1 METPNN
7 DPEKQKGYLGN
18 TLLKRIGQEQN
29 WTTEQL
35 SEMAKCMM
43 DPIYFAET
51 YIKIVHVDRGL
62 IKMQMYDY
70 QKDIALKIFNN
81 RRVAVLT
88 ARQAGKTTTAVAII
102 LHYVI
107 FNEFKNVGILS
118 NKGDGAKEVL
128 ERIKLAYEN
137 LPKWMQHGIV
147 EWNKNS
153 IELEN
158 GCKVYAGTTTS
169 SSIRGKSIAFLY
181 IDECAFVEGYEE
193 FFASVYPTISSGEET
208 KLLMTSTPNGLNHF
222 FKICEGAKQGTN
234 GYQYVEVT
242 WDKVPGRG
250 PAWKQETLEA
260 LNFDTEKFAQEY
272 EAQFLGSSGTLIDGA
287 TLKMLQSS
295 FRTPLH
301 EAQGLTVYALPERGR
316 TYVAIAD
323 VSRGKGLDY
332 SAFHIFDVSQM
343 PYKQVA
349 TYRNNLITPVDYAD
363 IIFRT
368 TKSYNDAYILVE
380 INDIGGQ
387 VSDTLHF
394 EFEVETLLYTESAG
408 RSGKRISGGFGS
420 NADKGIRTTKQVKS
434 IGCSILKLLLE
445 QKQLEV
451 VDFNTINELSTFSKR
466 GASYEAESG
475 CHDDLVMCLV
485 LFAWLSTQTFFKDIT
500 DINTMMRLREKT
512 DSEIMEDLLPFGL
525 TYDDIETF
533 EPAYIPKRD
542 GWLNDW

>member
-1 METPNN
+1 MENPNN
-7 DPEKQKGYLGN
+7 QPEKQKGYLGN
-18 TLLKRIGQEQN
+18 NLLKRIGQSQN
-29 WTTEQL
+29 WTPEQL
-35 SEMAKCMM
+35 AEMAKCMM

-102 LHYVI
+102 LHYII
-107 FNEFKNVGILS
+107 FNEHKNVGILS
-118 NKGDGAKEVL
+118 NKGEGSKEVL

-137 LPKWMQHGIV
+137 LPKWMQHGIL

-181 IDECAFVEGYEE
+181 IDECAFVEGYDE

-234 GYQYVEVT
+234 GYQYTEVT

-295 FRTPLH
+295 FKIPLH
-301 EAQGLTVYALPERGR
+301 EAQGLTVYSLPEKGK
-316 TYVAIAD
+316 TYVAVAD

-343 PYKQVA
+343 PYRQVA
-349 TYRNNLITPVDYAD
+349 VYRNNLITPVDYAD

-368 TKSYNDAYILVE
+368 TKSYNDAYILIE
-380 INDIGGQ
+380 INDIGAQ

-408 RSGKRISGGFGS
+408 RSGKRISGGFGA

-434 IGCSILKLLLE
+434 VGCSILKLLLE

-466 GASYEAESG
+466 ASSYEAESG
-475 CHDDLVMCLV
+475 CHDDLVMGLV

-512 DSEIMEDLLPFGL
+512 DSEIMDDLLPFGL

>member
-1 METPNN
+1 METPNQ
-7 DPEKQKGYLGN
+7 PEKPQKGYLGN
-18 TLLKRIGQEQN
+18 NLLKRIGQQQN
-29 WTTEQL
+29 WTQEQL
-35 SEMAKCMM
+35 VEMTKCMM
-43 DPIYFAET
+43 DPIYFAEN

-62 IKMQMYDY
+62 IPLQMYDY
-70 QKDIALKIFNN
+70 QKDIATKIFNN

-102 LHYVI
+102 LHYII
-107 FNEFKNVGILS
+107 FNEHKNVGILS
-118 NKGDGAKEVL
+118 NKGEGSKEVL
-128 ERIKLAYEN
+128 ERVKLAYEN
-137 LPKWMQHGIV
+137 LPKWMQHGIQ

-181 IDECAFVEGYEE
+181 IDECAFVEGYDE

-242 WDKVPGRG
+242 WDLVPGRG
-250 PAWKQETLEA
+250 DAWKQETLEA
-260 LNFDTEKFAQEY
+260 LNFDTEKFSQEY
-272 EAQFLGSSGTLIDGA
+272 ECQFLGSSGTLLDGA
-287 TLKMLQSS
+287 TLKYLQSAY
-295 FRTPLH
+295 RAPIH
-301 EAQGLTVYALPERGR
+301 EAQGLAVYEKPEKGK
-316 TYVAIAD
+316 TYVCIAD

-332 SAFHIFDVSQM
+332 SAFHIIDVTKM
-343 PYKQVA
+343 PYKQVV

-368 TKSYNDAYILVE
+368 TKSYNDAFILIE

-394 EFEVETLLYTESAG
+394 DFEVETLLYTESAG

-420 NADKGIRTTKQVKS
+420 NVDKGIRTTKQVKS
-434 IGCSILKLLLE
+434 IGCSVLKLLAE
-445 QKQLEV
+445 QKQLIIS
-451 VDFNTINELSTFSKR
+451 DFSTINELSTFSRK
-466 GASYEAESG
+466 GVSYEAEAG
-475 CHDDLVMCLV
+475 CHDDLVMGLV
-485 LFAWLSTQTFFKDIT
+485 LFAWLTTQSFFKEIT
-500 DINTMMRLREKT
+500 DINTMMRLREKS
-512 DSEIMEDLLPFGL
+512 DEQLMDELLPFGL
-525 TYDDIETF
+525 TYDDIEPEEAVYT
-533 EPAYIPKRD
+533 PPPSR
-542 GWLNDW
+542 WLDW

>member
-1 METPNN
+1 MDNQTPK
-7 DPEKQKGYLGN
+7 PEKGYLGN
-18 TLLKRIGQEQN
+18 NLLKRIGQQQN
-29 WTTEQL
+29 WTSEQL
-35 SEMAKCMM
+35 QEMALCMM
-43 DPIYFAET
+43 DPIYFAEK

-62 IKMQMYDY
+62 IPLQMYDY
-70 QKDIALKIFNN
+70 QKDIATKIFNN

-102 LHYVI
+102 LHYII
-107 FNEFKNVGILS
+107 FNEHKNVGILS
-118 NKGDGAKEVL
+118 NKGEGSKEVL
-128 ERIKLAYEN
+128 ERVKLAYEN
-137 LPKWMQHGIV
+137 LPKWMQHGIQ

-181 IDECAFVEGYEE
+181 IDECAFVEGYDD

-242 WDKVPGRG
+242 WDLVPGRG
-250 PAWKQETLEA
+250 EAWKQETLEA
-260 LNFDTEKFAQEY
+260 LNFDQEKFSQEY
-272 EAQFLGSSGTLIDGA
+272 ECQFLGSSGTLIDGA
-287 TLKMLQSS
+287 TLKYLQASY
-295 FRTPLH
+295 REPLH
-301 EAQGLTVYALPERGR
+301 SVQGLSMYEMPERGR
-316 TYVAIAD
+316 TYVCIAD

-332 SAFHIFDVSQM
+332 SAFHIVDVTKM
-343 PYKQVA
+343 PYKQVV
-349 TYRNNLITPVDYAD
+349 TYRNNLITPIDYAD

-368 TKSYNDAYILVE
+368 TKSYNNAYILIE

-394 EFEVETLLYTESAG
+394 DFEVETLLYTESAG

-420 NADKGIRTTKQVKS
+420 NVDKGIRTTKQVKS
-434 IGCSILKLLLE
+434 IGCSILKLLVE
-445 QKQLEV
+445 QKQLLIS
-451 VDFNTINELSTFSKR
+451 DFATINELSTFSRK
-466 GASYEAESG
+466 GVSYEAEPG
-475 CHDDLVMCLV
+475 CHDDLVMGLV

-500 DINTMMRLREKT
+500 DINTMMRLREKS
-512 DSEIMEDLLPFGL
+512 DEEIMDDLLPFGF
-525 TYDDIETF
+525 TYDDIE
-533 EPAYIPKRD
+533 EPQTYQPPPPT
-542 GWLNDW
+542 WLGNDW